1 MPEWYDNDLD
11 LDSALESLGAPA
23 AARPIVD
30 AETVLAKAAALT
42 PAAAATATGLAGWK
56 LYAALGLAAFFGYA
70 GGLSMNTGDGENSY
84 SEGFARGVIAGKNK
98 KTKDT
103 KSSSVTFRG
112 ADKTL
117 VEGAKAAAPKFND
130 YSKGVSE
137 TFSNIPSKSS
147 SNNNSTQY
155 SSPRE
160 TSKIYDRATLN
171 SLIRSAKL
179 RKKSTKKVN
188 KDLLKI
194 LLKTGKIKKGDER
207 YLVLKAKADYG
218 YDPKTEEDPEIFAIN
233 SWRKLNDEKLY
244 GGIKDSGQ

>member
-1 MPEWYDNDLD
+1 MKKLIVLLLFIPLVSFGQTSYENGFKAGFKKGYCQNEIGCI
-11 LDSALESLGAPA
+11 SPIAPIPPIPRIGES
-23 AARPIVD
+23 
-30 AETVLAKAAALT
+30 
-42 PAAAATATGLAGWK
+42 
-56 LYAALGLAAFFGYA
+56 
-70 GGLSMNTGDGENSY
+70 ENSY

>member
-1 MPEWYDNDLD
+1 MKKLILLLLIIPILSFGQTPYDKGFQAGFKKGYCQDDPLGCI
-11 LDSALESLGAPA
+11 SALPPTS
-23 AARPIVD
+23 PIP
-30 AETVLAKAAALT
+30 EI
-42 PAAAATATGLAGWK
+42 
-56 LYAALGLAAFFGYA
+56 
-70 GGLSMNTGDGENSY
+70 GEDFNSY
-84 SEGFARGVIAGKNK
+84 NDGFVRGVIAGKNK
-98 KTKDT
+98 KRKDT
-103 KSSSVTFRG
+103 KSSSLTFRG

-130 YSKGVSE
+130 YSKDVSE
-137 TFSNIPSKSS
+137 AFSNIPSKSS

-155 SSPRE
+155 SSPKE

>member
-1 MPEWYDNDLD
+1 MKKLIVLLLFIPLVSFGQTSYENGFKAGFKKGYCQNEIGCI
-11 LDSALESLGAPA
+11 SPIAPIPPIPRIGES
-23 AARPIVD
+23 
-30 AETVLAKAAALT
+30 
-42 PAAAATATGLAGWK
+42 
-56 LYAALGLAAFFGYA
+56 
-70 GGLSMNTGDGENSY
+70 ENSY

-218 YDPKTEEDPEIFAIN
+218 YDPKTEEDPEIVAIN

>member
-1 MPEWYDNDLD
+1 MKKLIVLLLFIPLVSFGQTSYENGFKAGFKKGYCQNEIGCI
-11 LDSALESLGAPA
+11 SPIAPIPPIPRIGES
-23 AARPIVD
+23 
-30 AETVLAKAAALT
+30 
-42 PAAAATATGLAGWK
+42 
-56 LYAALGLAAFFGYA
+56 
-70 GGLSMNTGDGENSY
+70 ENSY

-155 SSPRE
+155 SSPKE